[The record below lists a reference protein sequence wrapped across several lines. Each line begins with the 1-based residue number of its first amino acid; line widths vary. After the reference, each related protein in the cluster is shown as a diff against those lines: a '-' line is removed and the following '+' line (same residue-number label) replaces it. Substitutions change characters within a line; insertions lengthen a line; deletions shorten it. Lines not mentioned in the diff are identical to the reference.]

1 MCRCLSYAFQ
11 PKGRR
16 CGSQIQPSSTVKVT
30 GLHNPGVGLVGNLAD
45 AAPPC
50 TDRAPIITNACDVL
64 REGRICFKALFSIC

>member
-1 MCRCLSYAFQ
+1 MPVSVLCIPAQGEEMREPDSAL
-11 PKGRR
+11 
-16 CGSQIQPSSTVKVT
+16 
-30 GLHNPGVGLVGNLAD
+30 LHREGHRAAQPGVGLVGNLAD